1 MGRAARHVFDR
12 LMMVRGVEKEKIS
25 SRMASITMMRWPG
38 EGKSIEC
45 CAAGWCVLDAS
56 CQFIAAVAA
65 ARRLRN

>member
-38 EGKSIEC
+38 DSERILVEW
-45 CAAGWCVLDAS
+45 CAAG
-56 CQFIAAVAA
+56 
-65 ARRLRN
+65 